1 MPLKPRSAILLTCP
15 VISPE
20 SKSIVPKPTR
30 ESSFFIAPASQL
42 MQSPV
47 MLYSLYCD
55 GNGAKQTAL
64 YRTLV
69 HELFERIYPAARS
82 RFLRENMGVVCKNM
96 IILHLFS
103 FDLGRSRRGGI
114 RRRHGSVYSED
125 YAERYQLIFRVEDIE
140 LVAVAPGEPLLVDV
154 HNIPVAVIE

>member
-42 MQSPV
+42 MQSPG

-55 GNGAKQTAL
+55 GNGAKQTA
-64 YRTLV
+64 
-69 HELFERIYPAARS
+69 RS
-82 RFLRENMGVVCKNM
+82 IEHSSMSFL
-96 IILHLFS
+96 
-103 FDLGRSRRGGI
+103 
-114 RRRHGSVYSED
+114 SESIP
-125 YAERYQLIFRVEDIE
+125 Q
-140 LVAVAPGEPLLVDV
+140 PGLASSGKTWAWFAK
-154 HNIPVAVIE
+154 I